1 VFPQRWKVE
10 VPKERVLFVEMP
22 LKLLW

>member
-10 VPKERVLFVEMP
+10 VPKERALFVEMP